1 MASTTVANTG
11 SAHDLVMDPS
21 TPKPKDGAVKKKNY
35 QNKWHQKKNTTKVRV
50 KLPSIESYQKELEFP
65 ADAPGRVIVR
75 LERLMGTDKIRI
87 TDAKYMSTLLE
98 RLEQEE
104 NEAWLKRTR
113 ERKQAERNRF
123 RQLVVEG
130 LTEPTPD
137 MEDIYN
143 HPVFRVNRILNRLA
157 KLDTN
162 ITLTP
167 TKKLPPITPVEPFAD
182 GGVGRI
188 RYSYVPSLASGDLG
202 DEDAGEAESKYEE
215 EESTALPAAGD
226 DEGQQEEWGGEDYY
240 VPDMKQR
247 GESLAAAKA
256 FYGIPASENIEA
268 KCKAFRSKLVDLVFD
283 DDVGGVSEMYQVA
296 TDVLDAYKREQ
307 MTADDFVHKLNKL
320 L

>member
-1 MASTTVANTG
+1 MASAT
-11 SAHDLVMDPS
+11 SATNPSVLDLVMDPS
-21 TPKPKDGAVKKKNY
+21 TPKPKDGIAKKKPY
-35 QNKWHQKKNTTKVRV
+35 QNKWHQKRTTTKVRV

-182 GGVGRI
+182 SGMGRI
-188 RYSYVPSLASGDLG
+188 RYSYVPSFASGDDLG
-202 DEDAGEAESKYEE
+202 DEDMDETETKNEE
-215 EESTALPAAGD
+215 EDSMIPEAGD

-240 VPDMKQR
+240 GPDIKQR

-256 FYGIPASENIEA
+256 FYGIPPSENVES

-283 DDVGGVSEMYQVA
+283 DDMGGVAEMYQVA
-296 TDVLDAYKREQ
+296 TDVLGAYKREQ
-307 MTADDFVHKLNKL
+307 MTADDFVIKLNKL